1 MLLLKKG
8 AVVGGGSDV
17 TDDLITKMGKASDD
31 QIKEV
36 EMRLK
41 PKSNKMLSK
50 MHSKQ
55 IKLQQVQLK
64 LHNN

>member
-1 MLLLKKG
+1 MTIKSKKLK
-8 AVVGGGSDV
+8 
-17 TDDLITKMGKASDD
+17 T
-31 QIKEV
+31 Q
-36 EMRLK
+36 LK
-41 PKSNKMLSK
+41 LKSNKMLSK